1 MSAAASWVAT
11 DVCLTGRTALVTGG
25 GSGIGRACGRALA
38 AAGAKVHVVD
48 RDGQSA
54 ERVAAD
60 VDGWAHVADLAEPGV
75 IDALPEQVDVLVNN
89 AGLQHVAPLHE
100 FPPEKFAL
108 LHQVMV
114 TAPFLLIRRCLPHMY
129 ARGWGRIVNISS
141 AHGLRASAH
150 KAAYVAAKHALEG
163 LSKVAAL
170 EGAPH
175 GVTSNCVCPGYVR
188 TPLVANQI
196 AAQAALHG
204 IDEGEVVERVL
215 LDRSAVKRLIEP
227 DEVAALVRWLCGPQA
242 GALTGASLPM
252 DGGWTAN

>member
-1 MSAAASWVAT
+1 MSK
-11 DVCLTGRTALVTGG
+11 DLDGRTAMVTGG
-25 GSGIGRACGRALA
+25 GGGIGRACVRALA
-38 AAGAKVHVVD
+38 EAGAKVHVVD
-48 RDGQSA
+48 RDAPAA
-54 ERVAAD
+54 EEIAAE
-60 VDGWAHVADLAEPGV
+60 VDGWAHVADLADPAA
-75 IDALPEQVDVLVNN
+75 IDALPEQVDILVNN
-89 AGLQHVAPLHE
+89 AGLQHVAPLHQ

-108 LHQVMV
+108 LQQVMV

-141 AHGLRASAH
+141 AHGLRASPN

-175 GVTSNCVCPGYVR
+175 GVTSNCVNPGYVR

-196 AAQAALHG
+196 AAQAAIHG
-204 IDEGEVVERVL
+204 IDEDLVVERVL
-215 LDRSAVKRLIEP
+215 LDRSAIKRLIEP
-227 DEVAALVRWLCGPQA
+227 EAVAALVLWLCGEHA
-242 GALTGASLPM
+242 SALTGAALPI